1 MASGGG
7 VVMRTERARNGD
19 NERDR
24 EDASC
29 QVLSSVYV
37 NFFVFCVRKTFLFYQ
52 MCGLINMI
60 NLS

>member
-1 MASGGG
+1 M
-7 VVMRTERARNGD
+7 VMRTERARNGD